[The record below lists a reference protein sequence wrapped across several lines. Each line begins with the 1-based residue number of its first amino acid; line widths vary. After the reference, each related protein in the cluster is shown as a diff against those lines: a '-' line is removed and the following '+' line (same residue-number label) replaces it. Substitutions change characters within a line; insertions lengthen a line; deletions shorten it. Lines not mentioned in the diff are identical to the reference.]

1 MVNTAV
7 LVERASQALAERVN
21 RRSFIRKG
29 ADTVFGVGII
39 VGGAGGSKKHKRRP
53 GRRYTSD
60 CDGAGPGC
68 PYGCG
73 PSQCC
78 RKSGRPAGC
87 NCGTGTGCS
96 NSAHC
101 HGKAGTWSGASCWT
115 CQYYECRSQGKVL
128 FTTTCCDCATSGC
141 GDASG
146 RCISYS
152 ATSQV
157 VGHCGG
163 KPASVPRG
171 TVLAVDSGN
180 PATSHGDISMFFNP
194 DADREVL

>member
-1 MVNTAV
+1 MRGGLSGSAARTTRLAAHERAGTSKGGAAVVNTAV

-73 PSQCC
+73 PSQ
-78 RKSGRPAGC
+78 
-87 NCGTGTGCS
+87 
-96 NSAHC
+96 
-101 HGKAGTWSGASCWT
+101 
-115 CQYYECRSQGKVL
+115 RSEEH
-128 FTTTCCDCATSGC
+128 TSELQ
-141 GDASG
+141 SL
-146 RCISYS
+146 R
-152 ATSQV
+152 
-157 VGHCGG
+157 H
-163 KPASVPRG
+163 
-171 TVLAVDSGN
+171 L
-180 PATSHGDISMFFNP
+180 
-194 DADREVL
+194 